1 MVDFL
6 RTSLK
11 SLVFSSAKKK
21 HIYQL
26 EDIPTTWE
34 KMLNENSLW
43 KKAIDDQDTS
53 VKAIYF
59 HALEDVE
66 SPLHYHDYTEHI
78 IVLKGEVKVE
88 TDNQSL
94 TLKEGDEF
102 TVPAKTSHYT
112 IVKQDSI
119 QLVIWHPVIDS
130 ELVTSDI

>member
-34 KMLNENSLW
+34 KMSNENSLW

-53 VKAIYF
+53 VKAVYF

-66 SPLHYHDYTEHI
+66 SPLHYHDYIEHI

-88 TDNQSL
+88 TTNQSL
-94 TLKEGDEF
+94 SLREGEEF
-102 TVPAKTSHYT
+102 TIPVKTPHYT
-112 IVKQDSI
+112 VTKQDSI
-119 QLVIWHPVIDS
+119 QLVIWHPVTDS
-130 ELVTSDI
+130 ELVASGI